1 MYLLTCFRAALRQY
15 NTVRKSLCSM
25 QQFGIPKLILTWGV
39 PPKSP
44 PKSSSKSSSKIK
56 LLHSAQAL
64 AAMQKSPT
72 IVVLKIPSTWQTV
85 SITSAFQE
93 SAIHCL
99 EAAGCNRADSCRSAA
114 DRMPPFCG
122 AGLPVRQR

>member
-15 NTVRKSLCSM
+15 NTVWKRLCSM
-25 QQFGIPKLILTWGV
+25 QRFGIPKLILTWGV

-44 PKSSSKSSSKIK
+44 PKSSSKIK

-93 SAIHCL
+93 SAIHRP
-99 EAAGCNRADSCRSAA
+99 ETAECNRAYSCRSAT
-114 DRMPPFCG
+114 DRKPPFCG